1 MTVAAGASSVSCMN
15 ALRPRLVLVDRVLA
29 IGLTAWLYA
38 ETWTTGSAQGHRVA
52 VSLLWPWVTAA
63 VALRRRFPTSVGV
76 LAATIAIVAQAVW
89 PSQVTGTAIGWMCD
103 LYAITVWTSTR
114 RFGGFVFFYL
124 AASAAS
130 IALNP
135 SGVRGLVFFTVV
147 STIVMSLV
155 RIVVGGRERRVRLAE
170 RERDVAAREAVVEER
185 ARIARELH
193 DVIAHHVSMIVLQA
207 GAERHALADRRSSTG
222 EVLETI
228 ERIGRDALTETRR
241 LLGMLREGGSD
252 PLAPQPGLA
261 DVDTLVSQVR
271 DAGLPVQLEVEGER
285 RDLPVGLDLSAYR
298 IVQEALTNSLKHAG
312 QATAAVRIRYHDDAL
327 ELQIADDGTN
337 TASRAGVGHGLVGMR
352 ERVALYGGIL
362 EARPRDGGGYLV
374 RALLPIR

>member
-155 RIVVGGRERRVRLAE
+155 RIVVR
-170 RERDVAAREAVVEER
+170 
-185 ARIARELH
+185 
-193 DVIAHHVSMIVLQA
+193 
-207 GAERHALADRRSSTG
+207 
-222 EVLETI
+222 
-228 ERIGRDALTETRR
+228 RR
-241 LLGMLREGGSD
+241 LWPGSRGASLSSRS
-252 PLAPQPGLA
+252 P
-261 DVDTLVSQVR
+261 VFVS
-271 DAGLPVQLEVEGER
+271 
-285 RDLPVGLDLSAYR
+285 S
-298 IVQEALTNSLKHAG
+298 
-312 QATAAVRIRYHDDAL
+312 
-327 ELQIADDGTN
+327 
-337 TASRAGVGHGLVGMR
+337 
-352 ERVALYGGIL
+352 
-362 EARPRDGGGYLV
+362 
-374 RALLPIR
+374 